1 MRAEL
6 VALIEEQAAREW
18 WDTPRL
24 NYVLSRAVRGPLSD
38 LLPNLH
44 YFRERVL
51 HTDA

>member
-1 MRAEL
+1 

-18 WDTPRL
+18 WDTQRL